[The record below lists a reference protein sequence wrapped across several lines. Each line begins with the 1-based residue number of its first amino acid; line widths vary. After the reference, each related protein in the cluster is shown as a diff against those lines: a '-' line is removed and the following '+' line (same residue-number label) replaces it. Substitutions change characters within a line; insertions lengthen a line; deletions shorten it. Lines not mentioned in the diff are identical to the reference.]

1 MKDSVIIFVADNN
14 YIDHVKS
21 IAVNC
26 RTEGKWDGDF
36 AVISPSGSLA
46 ANEFKRLGFHVLE
59 TNFSGFMQKFDVF
72 NDYFK
77 QWEKA
82 LYLDC
87 DIIIQDD
94 LQRLFSI
101 LDKGDLWM
109 DTEDGKIIE
118 MFWRDDQKEQNKPIY
133 DWIKENYPHSYT
145 EQTFNSAVI
154 LFNTES
160 IDGTIPKQLSDLQDK
175 IHPAND
181 PAKLGTD
188 QQPINILL
196 WDKIKRIPDKLSC
209 YWGLAEENCDVISES
224 RGWLTGKEIPV
235 TIHFTRWYAQW
246 NFKTPNADAYRI
258 RYLGRPCYEIYH
270 DNLKKFNEV
279 FPHP

>member
-1 MKDSVIIFVADNN
+1 MSDSVIIFVADNN

-26 RTEGKWDGDF
+26 EMEGNWHGDY
-36 AVISPSGSLA
+36 AVICPTGSFA
-46 ANEFKRLGFHVLE
+46 ASEFKRFGFSVLE
-59 TNFSGFMQKFDVF
+59 TNFSGFLQKFDVF

-77 QWEKA
+77 QWKKA

-94 LQRLFSI
+94 LQRLFSL

-109 DTEDGKIIE
+109 DTEDGKIID
-118 MFWRDDQKEQNKPIY
+118 MFWRDEQKEQNKPIY
-133 DWIKENYPHSYT
+133 DWVKENYPHSYT
-145 EQTFNSAVI
+145 EQTFNSAFI
-154 LFNTES
+154 LFNTHI
-160 IDGTIPKQLSDLQDK
+160 IDGTWPQQLSELQNK
-175 IHPAND
+175 IHQIND

-196 WDKIKRIPDKLSC
+196 WHHIKKIPNKLC
-209 YWGLAEENCDVISES
+209 CFWGHAEPSNDVASDW
-224 RGWLTGKEIPV
+224 RGWVGGEVPV
-235 TIHFTRWYAQW
+235 GIHYTRWYAQW
-246 NFKTPNADAYRI
+246 NYKTPDADAYKVHK
-258 RYLGRPCYEIYH
+258 LDKPTFEIYH

-279 FPHP
+279 FSVI